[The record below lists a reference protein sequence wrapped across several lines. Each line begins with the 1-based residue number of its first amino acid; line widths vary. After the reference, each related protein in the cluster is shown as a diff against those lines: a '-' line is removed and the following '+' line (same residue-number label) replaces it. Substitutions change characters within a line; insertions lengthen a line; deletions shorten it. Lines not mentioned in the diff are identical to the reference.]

1 MVRFT
6 TNLALSPRA
15 SAEET
20 EKSTCGAP
28 TVRIMEYRISVAQ
41 HLLLAL
47 AGQEPVGQA
56 ANLCLDSRS
65 AGPSSPWPRLPP
77 YPSLWFLV
85 FSLRFLQNLQENH
98 SKHSPRGCAAPLLL
112 RTYLRS
118 STDQRRGSRGSS
130 YGGKVQC
137 NSLSERN
144 LRLKGRCAV
153 DDQATFAAVGSDVCV
168 LDDVCRSGVCVGQR

>member
-1 MVRFT
+1 MEGGETPPPSKTARLLAHPGLPRGCCQVRFT
-6 TNLALSPRA
+6 TNVAVSPCT

-47 AGQEPVGQA
+47 AGQEPLGQV
-56 ANLCLDSRS
+56 ANLCSDSRS

-77 YPSLWFLV
+77 YPLLWFLV
-85 FSLRFLQNLQENH
+85 FSLRFLQDWQENH
-98 SKHSPRGCAAPLLL
+98 SKYSPRGCDAPLLL
-112 RTYLRS
+112 RTYLRR
-118 STDQRRGSRGSS
+118 STDQRRDSRGSS
-130 YGGKVQC
+130 YGGKLQC

-144 LRLKGRCAV
+144 LRL
-153 DDQATFAAVGSDVCV
+153 
-168 LDDVCRSGVCVGQR
+168 